1 MNFLKSKSAFEQAKK
16 YIVGGV
22 NSPVRAFN
30 SVGGDPIVFKKAN
43 GAILTDIDNNE
54 YIDYVGS
61 WGPMILGHGHHQVI
75 EAIQKQIQ
83 EAVSFGA
90 PTEIETEIA
99 KLIVENLPHVDL
111 IRMVNSG
118 TEATMSAIRAARGY
132 TKKEKIIKFEGCYHG
147 HGDSFLIK
155 AGSGGLTL
163 NIADS
168 LGVTQQTAANTLIGK
183 YNNIESVKKLF
194 ESFSDE
200 IAAVII
206 EPIAGNMGLVPAQID
221 FLKQLRELCSQ
232 HETVLIFDE
241 VMTGFRIGFCG
252 ATEHYKIYP
261 DLITFGKVIGG
272 GMPVGAYGGK
282 KEIMECVAPLGE
294 VYQAGTLSGNPI
306 SMITGLTTLQ
316 ILNNDKNSY
325 SILEE
330 NTKYLCQNLIQIFQ
344 EKNIPVVINQ
354 VGSMF
359 GIFFT
364 EDKEVI
370 NYQQATQTDKK
381 MYAEFFHFLLQNGAY
396 IAPSPFESFFVSIMH
411 DKKIIDKTLEIIKH
425 FKK

>member
-1 MNFLKSKSAFEQAKK
+1 MNFSKSKTAFQEAKE

-30 SVGGDPIVFKKAN
+30 SVGGHPIVFKKAN

-54 YIDYVGS
+54 YIDYIGS
-61 WGPMILGHGHHQVI
+61 WGPMILGHGHPQVI

-83 EAVSFGA
+83 DAISFGA

-99 KLIVENLPHVDL
+99 KLIVKNLPHVDL

-183 YNNIESVKKLF
+183 YNDIESIQKLF
-194 ESFSDE
+194 ESYPNE

-206 EPIAGNMGLVPAQID
+206 EPIAGNMGLIPAQIE
-221 FLKQLRELCSQ
+221 FLEQLRKLCTQ
-232 HETVLIFDE
+232 HGTVLIFDE

-272 GMPVGAYGGK
+272 GLPVGAYGGK
-282 KEIMECVAPLGE
+282 KEIMECVAPLGG

-306 SMITGLTTLQ
+306 SMTTGLTTLQ
-316 ILNNDKNSY
+316 ILYNSKNIY
-325 SILEE
+325 SVLEE

-344 EKNIPVVINQ
+344 EKSIPVVINQ

-364 EDKEVI
+364 EDKEVN
-370 NYQQATQTDKK
+370 NYQQATKTDKK
-381 MYAEFFHFLLQNGAY
+381 MYTKLFHFLLQNGIY
-396 IAPSPFESFFVSIMH
+396 IAPSPFESFFVSMMH
-411 DKKIIDKTLEIIKH
+411 NKKITDKTLQVIEK